1 MTSTAAQDHYIRWF
15 EQIGIE
21 DVPLVGGKNA
31 SLGEMIRELAPQ
43 GIKVPNGFA
52 ITAEAYWYFLR
63 AANSIIKSGR
73 PFRSWTPVTPRTSAA
88 RQRGSRMPSWPH
100 HSQRIFS
107 IRSWTPTAS

>member
-1 MTSTAAQDHYIRWF
+1 MMSNAAQDHYIRWF
-15 EQIGIE
+15 EQIGID

-52 ITAEAYWYFLR
+52 TTAEAYWYVLR

-73 PFRSWTPVTPRTSAA
+73 SFPDWTPVIPRTSGREAA
-88 RQRGSRMPSWPH
+88 PFGMPSWPH

-107 IRSWTPTAS
+107 IRS